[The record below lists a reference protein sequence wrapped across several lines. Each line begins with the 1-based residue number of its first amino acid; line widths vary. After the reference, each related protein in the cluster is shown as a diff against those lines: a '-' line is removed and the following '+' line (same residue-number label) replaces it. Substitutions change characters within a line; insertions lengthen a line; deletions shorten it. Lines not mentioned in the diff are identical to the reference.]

1 MIKYKVRDVAKDL
14 GVSVKEISD
23 ILEKNCGVT
32 KKAMATLEES
42 ELNIVFDAVTQK
54 NNVANFD
61 KFFASRNKTAE
72 PAKAEVKAEKKANNK
87 DSKDNKP
94 NGRKNDRKSDNK
106 DNKAEGKKQNKVQD
120 KPAKQTKA
128 EPKAEPKAESKPVE
142 ITSEEE
148 TSTRKRRVIDTRA
161 VNVDVERYNQK
172 YDDLANASS
181 KMRSTDNTVK
191 KQKFTNRSQKQKGRR
206 QGKRETEQERLKR
219 IALERKQKQMTIQIP
234 DEIVVQELALRLKA
248 TVAEVVKKAFLMGT
262 MVTAT
267 DTIDFDTA
275 SLIAMEFH
283 AKVEKEV
290 VVTIEER
297 IIDDSE
303 DDDTNLVE
311 RAPVVVVMGH
321 VDHGKTSILDAI
333 RHANVTEGEAG
344 GITQHI
350 GAYRVEING
359 KPITFLDT
367 PGHEAFTTMRAR
379 GAQVTDIAI
388 LVVAADDGIMPQ
400 TVEAINHA
408 KAAGVSVIVAINK
421 MDKVGA
427 NPENVK
433 QQLTEYELVPEEWG
447 GDTPC
452 IPVSAKTKEGL
463 DDLLEMVTLIA
474 EMKELK
480 ANPDRAAKGTVIE
493 ARLDKGRG
501 PIATVLVQNGTLHQ
515 GDIVIAGT
523 CVGRVRVMV
532 NDKGERVKE
541 AGPSVPVEI
550 TGLAEVPQGGD
561 IFNAVSDERLA
572 RELVEQRKAS
582 QKEEQFKAQTK
593 VTLDNLFDQMKL
605 GEVKELQI
613 IVKADVQGSVEAVR
627 QSLEKLSNDEVRV
640 NVIHGGVGAIN
651 ESDVMLAEA
660 SNAIIVGFNVRP
672 DSVAAANAESAGVDM
687 RLYRIIY
694 DCIEEIEAAMKGML
708 APKTREVVLG
718 TAECRNVIK
727 IKSVG
732 TISGSYVK
740 SGKIV
745 RNAGVRVIRDGIVIA
760 EDTIASLQRFKDAV
774 KEVNEG
780 YECGIGLERFND
792 IKEGDLFEAYTI
804 EEYRD

>member
-1 MIKYKVRDVAKDL
+1 MIKYKVKDVATDFGVQNKKITEVL
-14 GVSVKEISD
+14 EKFCGVS
-23 ILEKNCGVT
+23 
-32 KKAMATLEES
+32 KKAGTSLEEN
-42 ELNIVFDAVTQK
+42 ELNVIFDVLTAENKVDS
-54 NNVANFD
+54 FD
-61 KFFASRNKTAE
+61 KYFAKRNEAIENAEAQTTEIKEEKKPEAKEAKAPKTNKTDKKPE
-72 PAKAEVKAEKKANNK
+72 KANNNQK
-87 DSKDNKP
+87 SEKP
-94 NGRKNDRKSDNK
+94 
-106 DNKAEGKKQNKVQD
+106 AEQAQ
-120 KPAKQTKA
+120 PAKQDDKQP
-128 EPKAEPKAESKPVE
+128 EQHS
-142 ITSEEE
+142 
-148 TSTRKRRVIDTRA
+148 RKRRVIDTRA
-161 VNVDVERYNQK
+161 TNIDVERYNSK
-172 YDDLANASS
+172 YDDMASDSS
-181 KMRSTDNTVK
+181 KNRTNDNTMK
-191 KQKFTNRSQKQKGRR
+191 KQKFANRSQKQKGRR
-206 QGKRETEQERLKR
+206 HGKRETEAERLKR
-219 IALERKQKQMTIQIP
+219 IALERKQKPITVQIP
-234 DEIVVQELALRLKA
+234 EEIVVSELALRLKA

-262 MVTAT
+262 MITAT

-297 IIDDSE
+297 LIDDSE
-303 DDDTNLVE
+303 DDDANLVG

-333 RHANVTEGEAG
+333 RHANVTAGEAG

-350 GAYRVEING
+350 GAYRVQVNG

-427 NPENVK
+427 NPEQVK
-433 QQLTEYELVPEEWG
+433 QQLTEYELIPEEWG

-463 DDLLEMVTLIA
+463 DDLLEMVALVA

-501 PIATVLVQNGTLHQ
+501 PVATVLVQNGTLHK
-515 GDIVIAGT
+515 GDIIIAGT
-523 CVGRVRVMV
+523 TVGRVRVMT
-532 NDKGERVKE
+532 NDKGERVQE

-550 TGLAEVPQGGD
+550 TGLDEVPTGGD
-561 IFNAVSDERLA
+561 VFDAVSDERLA
-572 RELVEQRKAS
+572 RTLVDQRKAAK
-582 QKEEQFKAQTK
+582 KEEIFSAQTK
-593 VTLDNLFDQMKL
+593 VTLDNLFDQLKQ
-605 GEVKELQI
+605 GEVQELQI

-640 NVIHGGVGAIN
+640 NVIHGAVGAIN

-660 SNAIIVGFNVRP
+660 SSAIIVGFNVRP
-672 DSVAAANAESAGVDM
+672 DAVALDHAERSGVDM
-687 RLYRIIY
+687 RLYSVIY
-694 DCIEEIEAAMKGML
+694 DCINEIEAAMKGML

-718 TAECRNVIK
+718 MAECRNVIK

-732 TISGSYVK
+732 TIAGSYVK
-740 SGKIV
+740 SGKIQ
-745 RNAGVRVIRDGIVIA
+745 RGGGVRVIRDGIVIA
-760 EDTIASLQRFKDAV
+760 EDHIGSLQRFKDAV

-780 YECGIGLERFND
+780 YECGIGLEKFND
-792 IKEGDLFEAYTI
+792 LKEGDMFEVYTI

>member
-120 KPAKQTKA
+120 KPAKQT
-128 EPKAEPKAESKPVE
+128 KAEPKAESKPVE